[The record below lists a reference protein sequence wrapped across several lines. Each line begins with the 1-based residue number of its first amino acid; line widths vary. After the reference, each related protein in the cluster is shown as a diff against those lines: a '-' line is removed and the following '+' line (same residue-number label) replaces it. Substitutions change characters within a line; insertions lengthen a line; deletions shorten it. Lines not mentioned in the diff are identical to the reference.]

1 MQVLA
6 FILLAFLA
14 GPALANCDRQDF
26 TDPSRVRLTGNAVM
40 LVTHASSMYDAR
52 LSTKRGVDEAT
63 RFAKQR
69 RIPLVYLQDDSPAE
83 YYFMQDCHPDYRV
96 LSIDG
101 DIRFPVEPAHVY
113 VAGGHLEMCLSNT
126 LHDVLTAWA
135 RQPGR
140 NLTVTYL
147 MDAIY
152 SNGKSIEEGDR
163 FYRDFQ
169 NFMSVVTHGRP
180 GGEHWPKL
188 TLLETLGI
196 IVRDEDEYEYLKR
209 ILPRFDRT
217 LPADY
222 RVELQINDSVARVV
236 RPAKT
241 RSAPVLRFHFVDS
254 ALALMTNEI
263 FRASADN

>member
-1 MQVLA
+1 MRVLA
-6 FILLAFLA
+6 FLLFALFSA
-14 GPALANCDRQDF
+14 SALANCDRPDF
-26 TDPSRVRLTGNAVM
+26 IDPSRVRLTGNAVM
-40 LVTHASSMYDAR
+40 IVTHASSMYDAR
-52 LSTKRGVDEAT
+52 LSTKRGLDEAT
-63 RFAKQR
+63 RYAKQK

-83 YYFMQDCHPDYRV
+83 YYFMQDCYPDYRV

-101 DIRFPVEPAHVY
+101 DVRFDLEPAHVY

-126 LHDVLTAWA
+126 LHDVLSSWA
-135 RQPGR
+135 KRPAR
-140 NLTVTYL
+140 NLTITYL

-152 SNGKSIEEGDR
+152 SNGKSIEESDP

-196 IVRDEDEYEYLKR
+196 IVRDEDEYDYLR
-209 ILPRFDRT
+209 RVLPRYDRT

-222 RVELQINDSVARVV
+222 RVELQINDAQARVV
-236 RPAKT
+236 RPA
-241 RSAPVLRFHFVDS
+241 RDRQAPTLRFHFVDS
-254 ALALMTNEI
+254 ALALMTNEV
-263 FRASADN
+263 FRASAD

>member
-1 MQVLA
+1 MRVFAFFVLVLA
-6 FILLAFLA
+6 SAS
-14 GPALANCDRQDF
+14 ALANCERPDF
-26 TDPSRVRLTGNAVM
+26 TDPSRVRLSGSAVM

-52 LSTKRGVDEAT
+52 LSTKRGLDEAT
-63 RFAKQR
+63 RFAKQQ

-83 YYFMQDCHPDYRV
+83 YYFMQDCFPDYRV

-101 DIRFPVEPAHVY
+101 DVHFDVEPAHVY

-126 LHDVLTAWA
+126 LHDVLSAWA
-135 RQPGR
+135 KRPAR
-140 NLTVTYL
+140 DLTVTYL

-152 SNGKSIEEGDR
+152 SNGKSIEESDP

-196 IVRDEDEYEYLKR
+196 IVRDEDEYDYLKR
-209 ILPRFDRT
+209 VLPRFDRT

-222 RVELQINDSVARVV
+222 RVELQINDAPARTVRVAKDR
-236 RPAKT
+236 R
-241 RSAPVLRFHFVDS
+241 APTLRFHFVDS
-254 ALALMTNEI
+254 ALALMTNEV
-263 FRASADN
+263 FRASAN

>member
-1 MQVLA
+1 M
-6 FILLAFLA
+6 I
-14 GPALANCDRQDF
+14 
-26 TDPSRVRLTGNAVM
+26 
-40 LVTHASSMYDAR
+40 VTHASSLYDAR
-52 LSTKRGVDEAT
+52 LSTKRGLDEAT

-83 YYFMQDCHPDYRV
+83 YYFMQDCNPDYRV

-101 DIRFPVEPAHVY
+101 DIRFDAMPAHVY

-126 LHDVLTAWA
+126 LHDVLSAWA
-135 RQPGR
+135 KQPGR
-140 NLTVTYL
+140 DLTVTYL

-196 IVRDEDEYEYLKR
+196 IVRDEDEYDYLKR

-222 RVELQINDSVARVV
+222 RVELQINDSIARVV
-236 RPAKT
+236 RPAKG
-241 RSAPVLRFHFVDS
+241 RNAPTLRFHFVDS
-254 ALALMTNEI
+254 ALALMTNEV
-263 FRASADN
+263 FRASADNW